1 MKKIKNYL
9 LIVSSVIFSLSPG
22 LLFAQE
28 STDKMLALDK
38 EGIKVYFY
46 GHDNVEFGTFKAVA
60 HIDSTLDSVLAVMFD
75 HQACQDWIYA
85 CKDSRLLKEISFNER
100 YHYQI
105 LDIPFP
111 FKDREFIFHSKLM
124 QDPDSNTIT
133 IRTIIASDD
142 CQDGNFYLCDHPKEN
157 GHVKV
162 NVSVGIIKLEADE
175 KGVLFTWI
183 QHTNP
188 EGYLPGWLVNRFI
201 EQTPYQT
208 LKGLRIKVK
217 ERPYSTA
224 QIISDKKGVF
234 IGLENKKQNKFNWA
248 QHKNYN

>member
-1 MKKIKNYL
+1 MKKINNYL
-9 LIVSSVIFSLSPG
+9 LIVSWMIFSFNSG
-22 LLFAQE
+22 LLLAHE
-28 STDKMLALDK
+28 SRDKMLALDK

-75 HQACQDWIYA
+75 HHACQDWIYA
-85 CKDSRLLKEISFNER
+85 CKHSRLLKEISFNER

-124 QDPDSNTIT
+124 QDPESNIIT

-142 CQDGNFYLCDHPKEN
+142 CQDDNFYLCAHPEEN

-162 NVSVGIIKLEADE
+162 NVSVGIIKLETDD

-208 LKGLRIKVK
+208 LKALRIKVK
-217 ERPYSTA
+217 EPAYRTA
-224 QIISDKKGVF
+224 QIITDKEGVY
-234 IGLENKKQNKFNWA
+234 IGLKSKTQNKFNLA
-248 QHKNYN
+248 QHKNYK